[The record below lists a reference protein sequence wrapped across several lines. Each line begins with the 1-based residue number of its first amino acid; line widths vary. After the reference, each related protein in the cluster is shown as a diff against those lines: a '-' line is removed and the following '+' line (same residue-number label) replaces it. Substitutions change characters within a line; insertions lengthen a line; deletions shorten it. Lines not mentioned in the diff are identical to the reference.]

1 MATIAGGVS
10 MKRRDLIR
18 QKNKLAKT
26 GGFRYIRYAKY
37 ACVAMVV
44 LFLVYV
50 GGLSNLSGKSYEE
63 LISKSPIVITGFMIC
78 TANLYVW
85 YVLKHFLKDLA
96 VPQHVESI
104 RVNLLLMTI
113 GQFILMNFISAVLMM
128 LSLRKYFQWNTF
140 SVKNA
145 LKEIRKEGQLSVLI
159 VTALVLILFI
169 SLVSI
174 SLFVSCTAVPGDV
187 GAAVFQFVITL
198 IQRLFKKASE

>member
-1 MATIAGGVS
+1 
-10 MKRRDLIR
+10 
-18 QKNKLAKT
+18 
-26 GGFRYIRYAKY
+26 
-37 ACVAMVV
+37 
-44 LFLVYV
+44 
-50 GGLSNLSGKSYEE
+50 
-63 LISKSPIVITGFMIC
+63 MIW
-78 TANLYVW
+78 TANLYVL
-85 YVLKHFLKDLA
+85 YVLKNFLKDLA

-169 SLVSI
+169 SLVFGIYFSI
-174 SLFVSCTAVPGDV
+174 
-187 GAAVFQFVITL
+187 
-198 IQRLFKKASE
+198 R

>member
-113 GQFILMNFISAVLMM
+113 GQFILMNFI
-128 LSLRKYFQWNTF
+128 
-140 SVKNA
+140 
-145 LKEIRKEGQLSVLI
+145 
-159 VTALVLILFI
+159 
-169 SLVSI
+169 
-174 SLFVSCTAVPGDV
+174 
-187 GAAVFQFVITL
+187 
-198 IQRLFKKASE
+198 

>member
-50 GGLSNLSGKSYEE
+50 GGLSNLSGKSYED

-85 YVLKHFLKDLA
+85 YVLKHFLKD
-96 VPQHVESI
+96 
-104 RVNLLLMTI
+104 
-113 GQFILMNFISAVLMM
+113 
-128 LSLRKYFQWNTF
+128 FQWNTF

-169 SLVSI
+169 SLVFGIYFSI
-174 SLFVSCTAVPGDV
+174 
-187 GAAVFQFVITL
+187 
-198 IQRLFKKASE
+198 R

>member
-10 MKRRDLIR
+10 MKEEILSDRKQAR
-18 QKNKLAKT
+18 KT

-50 GGLSNLSGKSYEE
+50 GGLSNLSGKSYED

-113 GQFILMNFISAVLMM
+113 GQFILMNFISQ
-128 LSLRKYFQWNTF
+128 S
-140 SVKNA
+140 
-145 LKEIRKEGQLSVLI
+145 
-159 VTALVLILFI
+159 
-169 SLVSI
+169 
-174 SLFVSCTAVPGDV
+174 
-187 GAAVFQFVITL
+187 
-198 IQRLFKKASE
+198 

>member
-1 MATIAGGVS
+1 
-10 MKRRDLIR
+10 
-18 QKNKLAKT
+18 
-26 GGFRYIRYAKY
+26 
-37 ACVAMVV
+37 MVV

-113 GQFILMNFISAVLMM
+113 GPVSYTHLDVYKRQELQCADDQINI
-128 LSLRKYFQWNTF
+128 TDI
-140 SVKNA
+140 A
-145 LKEIRKEGQLSVLI
+145 LVNGKEGFLGDDVDFRYLSTELS
-159 VTALVLILFI
+159 TQQI
-169 SLVSI
+169 SGSH
-174 SLFVSCTAVPGDV
+174 TAVSNQYGCLLYTSREQSSSQK
-187 GAAVFQFVITL
+187 AL
-198 IQRLFKKASE
+198 IIRH

>member
-63 LISKSPIVITGFMIC
+63 LVSKSPIVITGFMIC

-96 VPQHVESI
+96 VPQHADDDWTIHSDELHLGSPDDSITEKIFPVEY
-104 RVNLLLMTI
+104 L
-113 GQFILMNFISAVLMM
+113 FC
-128 LSLRKYFQWNTF
+128 
-140 SVKNA
+140 
-145 LKEIRKEGQLSVLI
+145 KECTEGNKKRR
-159 VTALVLILFI
+159 
-169 SLVSI
+169 
-174 SLFVSCTAVPGDV
+174 TAVCTDCNSTCTDTLHLSRIWYLFLYSL
-187 GAAVFQFVITL
+187 AV
-198 IQRLFKKASE
+198 QRFPVMREPLFFNL

>member
-96 VPQHVESI
+96 IPQHVESI

-169 SLVSI
+169 SLVFGIYFSI
-174 SLFVSCTAVPGDV
+174 
-187 GAAVFQFVITL
+187 
-198 IQRLFKKASE
+198 R

>member
-104 RVNLLLMTI
+104 RVNLLLMT
-113 GQFILMNFISAVLMM
+113 SAVIVSTCTDTLH
-128 LSLRKYFQWNTF
+128 LSRIWYLFLYSLAVQRF
-140 SVKNA
+140 
-145 LKEIRKEGQLSVLI
+145 
-159 VTALVLILFI
+159 LVMWEPLF
-169 SLVSI
+169 
-174 SLFVSCTAVPGDV
+174 FN
-187 GAAVFQFVITL
+187 F
-198 IQRLFKKASE
+198 

>member
-1 MATIAGGVS
+1 
-10 MKRRDLIR
+10 
-18 QKNKLAKT
+18 
-26 GGFRYIRYAKY
+26 
-37 ACVAMVV
+37 
-44 LFLVYV
+44 
-50 GGLSNLSGKSYEE
+50 
-63 LISKSPIVITGFMIC
+63 VITGFMIC

-169 SLVSI
+169 SLVFGIYFSI
-174 SLFVSCTAVPGDV
+174 
-187 GAAVFQFVITL
+187 
-198 IQRLFKKASE
+198 R

>member
-1 MATIAGGVS
+1 
-10 MKRRDLIR
+10 
-18 QKNKLAKT
+18 
-26 GGFRYIRYAKY
+26 
-37 ACVAMVV
+37 MVV

-50 GGLSNLSGKSYEE
+50 GGLSNLSGKSYED
-63 LISKSPIVITGFMIC
+63 LISKNPIVITGFMIC

-145 LKEIRKEGQLSVLI
+145 LKRK
-159 VTALVLILFI
+159 
-169 SLVSI
+169 
-174 SLFVSCTAVPGDV
+174 
-187 GAAVFQFVITL
+187 
-198 IQRLFKKASE
+198 

>member
-113 GQFILMNFISAVLMM
+113 GQFIL
-128 LSLRKYFQWNTF
+128 SLRKYFQWNTF

-145 LKEIRKEGQLSVLI
+145 LKEIRKEGQLSVLTI
-159 VTALVLILFI
+159 TALVLILFI
-169 SLVSI
+169 SLVFGIYFSI
-174 SLFVSCTAVPGDV
+174 
-187 GAAVFQFVITL
+187 
-198 IQRLFKKASE
+198 R

>member
-50 GGLSNLSGKSYEE
+50 GGLSNLSGKSYED

-85 YVLKHFLKDLA
+85 YV
-96 VPQHVESI
+96 
-104 RVNLLLMTI
+104 
-113 GQFILMNFISAVLMM
+113 
-128 LSLRKYFQWNTF
+128 
-140 SVKNA
+140 

-169 SLVSI
+169 SLVFGIYFSI
-174 SLFVSCTAVPGDV
+174 
-187 GAAVFQFVITL
+187 
-198 IQRLFKKASE
+198 R

>member
-1 MATIAGGVS
+1 MASIAGGVS
-10 MKRRDLIR
+10 MKRRDVIR
-18 QKNKLAKT
+18 QKNKLAVT
-26 GGFRYIRYAKY
+26 GNFRYIRYAKY

-50 GGLSNLSGKSYEE
+50 ASFASLSGKSYEE

-159 VTALVLILFI
+159 VSALVLILFI
-169 SLVSI
+169 SLVFGIYFSI
-174 SLFVSCTAVPGDV
+174 
-187 GAAVFQFVITL
+187 
-198 IQRLFKKASE
+198 R

>member
-50 GGLSNLSGKSYEE
+50 GGLSNLSGKSYED

-85 YVLKHFLKDLA
+85 VCTEAFSEGSCGSSACGKHTCKSAADDDWTIHSDELHLGSPDDAITEKIFPVEYLFCKECTEGNKKRRTAVCTDCNSTCTDTLHLSRVWYLFLYSLA
-96 VPQHVESI
+96 VQRFLVMWEPLFF
-104 RVNLLLMTI
+104 NL
-113 GQFILMNFISAVLMM
+113 
-128 LSLRKYFQWNTF
+128 
-140 SVKNA
+140 
-145 LKEIRKEGQLSVLI
+145 
-159 VTALVLILFI
+159 
-169 SLVSI
+169 
-174 SLFVSCTAVPGDV
+174 
-187 GAAVFQFVITL
+187 
-198 IQRLFKKASE
+198 

>member
-50 GGLSNLSGKSYEE
+50 GGLSNLSGKSYED

-113 GQFILMNFISAVLMM
+113 GQLEYLFC
-128 LSLRKYFQWNTF
+128 
-140 SVKNA
+140 
-145 LKEIRKEGQLSVLI
+145 KECTEGNKKRR
-159 VTALVLILFI
+159 
-169 SLVSI
+169 
-174 SLFVSCTAVPGDV
+174 TAVCTDCNSTCTDTLHLSRV
-187 GAAVFQFVITL
+187 WYLFLYSLAV
-198 IQRLFKKASE
+198 QRFLVMWEPLFFNL

>member
-1 MATIAGGVS
+1 MASIAGGVS
-10 MKRRDLIR
+10 MKRRDVIR

-26 GGFRYIRYAKY
+26 GSFRYIRYAKY

-50 GGLSNLSGKSYEE
+50 GSLSSLSGKSYEE

-85 YVLKHFLKDLA
+85 YVLKHFLKDLE
-96 VPQHVESI
+96 VPRHVESV
-104 RVNLLLMTI
+104 RVNLLLMAV
-113 GQFILMNFISAVLMM
+113 GQFVLMNFISAILMI

-140 SVKNA
+140 SLKRA
-145 LKEIRKEGQLSVLI
+145 LKEIKKEGQLSVLI

-169 SLVSI
+169 SLVFGIYFSI
-174 SLFVSCTAVPGDV
+174 
-187 GAAVFQFVITL
+187 
-198 IQRLFKKASE
+198 R